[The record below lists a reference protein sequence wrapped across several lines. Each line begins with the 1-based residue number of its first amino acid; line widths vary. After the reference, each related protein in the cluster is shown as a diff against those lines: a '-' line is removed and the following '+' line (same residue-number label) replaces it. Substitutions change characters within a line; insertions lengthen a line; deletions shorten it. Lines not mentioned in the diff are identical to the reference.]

1 MNSQL
6 GKLQEGPLKPAFFGN
21 RGYYLFITIGANGGE
36 SGASGLGRPH
46 LVK

>member
-1 MNSQL
+1 MNT
-6 GKLQEGPLKPAFFGN
+6 KLAILQKGALKAAFFGN

-36 SGASGLGRPH
+36 SGASGLGRSH